1 MVDATKRAL
10 ERLPVTAKR
19 GRLSERAWADVRRAA
34 RLAREEGV
42 TLRVHGIEVTGE
54 LKQRIG
60 KPKKPRKVQQQPAET
75 VEPERPS
82 TAGDVS
88 SAAVE
93 SPPLPI
99 SKRKERSAQRLLE
112 FQKKKRAEIFATKYG
127 KHVARHEVLFQLRGH
142 HPLLARA
149 KLRWLLW
156 RAWAQYRP
164 IFGGAVLRYTSLRE
178 QYVYKRAAQLYNA
191 AFKSDPGKSVR
202 TLAAWLRHA
211 TPMETDASSSGSQPS
226 KRAKKSR
233 GNRARALPVAH
244 CERVVGGSTG
254 RRE

>member
-1 MVDATKRAL
+1 MHA
-10 ERLPVTAKR
+10 
-19 GRLSERAWADVRRAA
+19 
-34 RLAREEGV
+34 
-42 TLRVHGIEVTGE
+42 
-54 LKQRIG
+54 
-60 KPKKPRKVQQQPAET
+60 

-82 TAGDVS
+82 TAADDT
-88 SAAVE
+88 

-127 KHVARHEVLFQLRGH
+127 NSANVARHEALFQRRGR

-233 GNRARALPVAH
+233 GNRARALPVA
-244 CERVVGGSTG
+244 
-254 RRE
+254 